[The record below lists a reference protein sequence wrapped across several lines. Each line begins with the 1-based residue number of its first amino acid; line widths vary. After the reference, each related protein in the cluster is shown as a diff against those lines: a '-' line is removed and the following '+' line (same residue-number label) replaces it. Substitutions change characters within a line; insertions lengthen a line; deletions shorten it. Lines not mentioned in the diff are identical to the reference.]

1 MEKLKLINENKISV
15 YVIGGAFF
23 LSLIVGLISGNPA
36 GIVIMRAFLSALL
49 FGIIFQGGLYII
61 RRYIPE
67 LAKLPETSLE
77 SEEKIVPDES
87 KKTAGRIID
96 YEVGENEEI
105 LSYEGI
111 TGETTEEGSTRPL
124 IAEGDGEIVGSGE
137 DLATGDEEEAEE
149 TEDVSLSDLPS
160 LDSILEDEEETSQEG
175 VTDEH
180 EVAAEHLSSNYG
192 DYIKI
197 GDAQIPYEPKA
208 LAKAVKKVMKEDESR

>member
-1 MEKLKLINENKISV
+1 MEKLKLVNENKISV

-36 GIVIMRAFLSALL
+36 GIVLMRAFLSALL

-67 LAKLPETSLE
+67 LAKFPETSLE

-96 YEVGENEEI
+96 YEVGENEET

-111 TGETTEEGSTRPL
+111 IGETTEEGSARPQ
-124 IAEGDGEIVGSGE
+124 IVEGEGEIVGSGE
-137 DLATGDEEEAEE
+137 DLAAGDEEEAEE

-175 VTDEH
+175 VTDEY
-180 EVAAEHLSSNYG
+180 EAAKPLSSNYG
-192 DYIKI
+192 EYIKI

>member
-15 YVIGGAFF
+15 YIIGGAFF
-23 LSLIVGLISGNPA
+23 LSIIIGLISGNPA

-49 FGIIFQGGLYII
+49 FGLIFQGGLYII
-61 RRYIPE
+61 KRYIPE
-67 LAKLPETSLE
+67 LAKLPETSSE
-77 SEEKIVPDES
+77 SEEKIAHDES
-87 KKTAGRIID
+87 EKAAGRIID

-111 TGETTEEGSTRPL
+111 TGETTEEESARPQ
-124 IAEGDGEIVGSGE
+124 IVEGEGERASSGE
-137 DLATGDEEEAEE
+137 DLAVGDEEEAEE

-160 LDSILEDEEETSQEG
+160 LDNILEDEEETLQEG
-175 VTDEH
+175 ETDEH
-180 EVAAEHLSSNYG
+180 EAVEHLNSNYP
-192 DYIKI
+192 DYIQI